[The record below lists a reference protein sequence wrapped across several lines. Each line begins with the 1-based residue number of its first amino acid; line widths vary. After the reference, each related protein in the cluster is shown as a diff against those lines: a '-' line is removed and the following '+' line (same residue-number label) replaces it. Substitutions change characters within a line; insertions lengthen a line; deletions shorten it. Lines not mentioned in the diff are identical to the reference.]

1 MKLTVLHI
9 QYRDNTHE
17 GMKVPK
23 GNRVSYTTFFK
34 WNTIINT
41 QVVDGA
47 VVKVWCTT
55 CAKHADKI
63 IRDARGTSIAPLL
76 LLLFYYYTKF
86 KAGLNKP

>member
-1 MKLTVLHI
+1 MAASASTRVKTTTVMSKF
-9 QYRDNTHE
+9 
-17 GMKVPK
+17 MKVPK
-23 GNRVSYTTFFK
+23 GNSVSYTTFFK

-47 VVKVWCTT
+47 VVKVWFTT

-76 LLLFYYYTKF
+76 LYYYTQF